1 MTDRWYV
8 PLGIAAGAVMVLLV
22 TGLAV
27 VEVLT
32 SRAASEEA
40 AARWQLSLERLD
52 DAILRRDFDAAK
64 RQWRDAYAMALRSR
78 QWDALIE
85 VGDSYRRLG
94 RAGGFTRAA
103 DAGAREAYFNALL
116 RARRDSS
123 LDGVLRT
130 GEAFAE
136 LGDTGVVEQCL
147 HLARELAERDV
158 DPAARQRV
166 KFFSDRWTARS
177 LEAERGR
184 AVGRP

>member
-8 PLGIAAGAVMVLLV
+8 PLGIAAGALMVLLV

-32 SRAASEEA
+32 SRAVIEEA
-40 AARWQLSLERLD
+40 ASRWQASLERMD
-52 DAILRRDFDAAK
+52 DAIARRDIDAAK
-64 RQWRDAYAMALRSR
+64 RQWRDAYAMALRTR
-78 QWDALIE
+78 HWDALIE
-85 VGDSYRRLG
+85 VGDAYRRLG
-94 RAGGFTRAA
+94 HAGGFGRAA
-103 DAGAREAYFNALL
+103 DAGAREAYLNALL

-136 LGDTGVVEQCL
+136 LGDRAVVDQCL
-147 HLARELAERDV
+147 HLARELAERDG

-166 KFFSDRWTARS
+166 KFFSDRWTGRT

-184 AVGRP
+184 PVGRP

>member
-8 PLGIAAGAVMVLLV
+8 PLGIGAGALMVLLV

-32 SRAASEEA
+32 SRALSEEA
-40 AARWQLSLERLD
+40 GARWQASLQRMD
-52 DAILRRDFDAAK
+52 DAIGRGDLEDAK
-64 RQWRDAYAMALRSR
+64 RQWRDAYATALRSR

-85 VGDSYRRLG
+85 VGDASRRVG
-94 RAGGFTRAA
+94 RAGSFSRAA
-103 DAGAREAYFNALL
+103 DAGAREAYLNALL

-123 LDGVLRT
+123 LEGVLRT
-130 GEAFAE
+130 GEAFAD
-136 LGDTGVVEQCL
+136 LGDAAVVEQCL
-147 HLARELAERDV
+147 RLAGELAAHDV

-166 KFFSDRWTARS
+166 KLFSDRWTARS
-177 LEAERGR
+177 REAERGR